1 MFDKGSSSVA
11 DRSAWSI
18 PDDVIY
24 LNHGS
29 FGPAPRVVQAV
40 REEWSRRLNAN
51 PMDFFLRA
59 LEPAL
64 DEAAARLGQLVGAD
78 ARDLV
83 FVENA
88 TVGMNVVA
96 ESLPLGP
103 GDEVLLN
110 DHEYGAVFRVWRCA
124 CELVGAKI
132 VSATLGR
139 RVQDEQPGCIPIPS
153 PPSSGERAR
162 VRGPVVEQTNHA
174 EPSSPKQQANSF
186 NAEQLDQSPPHPN
199 PLPHKAGGE
208 GPGEG
213 PPLSQQTSGRR
224 DEDAEP
230 RRFADATSDIIEPIL
245 AAITPRTKLIVV
257 SHVTSP
263 TGIVF
268 PVAEICQAARA
279 RGIPVCIDGPHAIA
293 MREVNLR
300 KIDCDFYCASLHKW
314 LSAPFGS
321 GFLFVRRSWQSK
333 LKPHL
338 VSWGRSLGGR
348 PARWQDDLNWLGTRD
363 PAPFLA
369 VPAAIEFLERIGF
382 ETFRQQTHE
391 LARYARQRIEETL
404 GQIATIPDSSDWYGS
419 MIAVPLA
426 EGRGQKSEDRSGEQ
440 SHRKKKSPPNAIHPL
455 QQWLWDRHRI
465 EVLVTECHGRRYL
478 RASCQLYNSKSDINA
493 LAEAL
498 TELARMD
505 WHQG

>member
-1 MFDKGSSSVA
+1 MIDKGSSSVA
-11 DRSAWSI
+11 DRSAWSM

-29 FGPAPRVVQAV
+29 FGPAPRAVQAV

-59 LEPAL
+59 MEPAL

-88 TVGMNVVA
+88 TVAMNVVA

-110 DHEYGAVFRVWRCA
+110 DHEYGAVFRVWRRA
-124 CELVGAKI
+124 CDQVGAKI
-132 VSATLGR
+132 VSPTLGQRVVSRSPDRDTLTDR
-139 RVQDEQPGCIPIPS
+139 RS
-153 PPSSGERAR
+153 PE
-162 VRGPVVEQTNHA
+162 E
-174 EPSSPKQQANSF
+174 
-186 NAEQLDQSPPHPN
+186 
-199 PLPHKAGGE
+199 E
-208 GPGEG
+208 GD
-213 PPLSQQTSGRR
+213 LRS
-224 DEDAEP
+224 EP
-230 RRFADATSDIIEPIL
+230 RRGQETRAEQATRAELASFTTVADIIEPIL

-268 PVAEICQAARA
+268 PVAEICQAVRA

-293 MREVNLR
+293 MREVHLR

-321 GFLFVRRSWQSK
+321 GFLFVRRRWQSK

-382 ETFRQQTHE
+382 DTFRQQTHE
-391 LARYARQRIEETL
+391 LARYARQRLEETL
-404 GQIATIPDSSDWYGS
+404 GHVATIPDSSDWYGS
-419 MIAVPLA
+419 MIAVPLV
-426 EGRGQKSEDRSGEQ
+426 EGRGQESGDRSQEAGQ
-440 SHRKKKSPPNAIHPL
+440 QQRKSSPNVIHPL

-465 EVLVTECHGRRYL
+465 ETLVTECHGRRYL
-478 RASCQLYNSKSDINA
+478 RVSCHLYNSKSDIDA
-493 LAEAL
+493 LADAL
-498 TELARMD
+498 KVGTRVA
-505 WHQG
+505 

>member
-1 MFDKGSSSVA
+1 MQATPRHSHWSLPIPRQINDKPRPFMPSIPSSPPL
-11 DRSAWSI
+11 DRSAWSF

-29 FGPAPRVVQAV
+29 FGPAPLVVHEA

-59 LEPAL
+59 MEPAL
-64 DEAAARLGQLVGAD
+64 DEAASRLGQLVGAD

-88 TVGMNVVA
+88 TIAMNVVA

-110 DHEYGAVFRVWRCA
+110 DHEYGAVFRIWRRA

-132 VSATLGR
+132 VSATLG
-139 RVQDEQPGCIPIPS
+139 
-153 PPSSGERAR
+153 AT
-162 VRGPVVEQTNHA
+162 QT
-174 EPSSPKQQANSF
+174 K
-186 NAEQLDQSPPHPN
+186 SPPHPN

-208 GPGEG
+208 GTGES
-213 PPLSQQTSGRR
+213 PPLPPQTGGRG
-224 DEDAEP
+224 DEGVEP
-230 RRFADATSDIIEPIL
+230 RRFADATADIIEPIL

-321 GFLFVRRSWQSK
+321 GFLYVRRSWQSK

-338 VSWGRSLGGR
+338 ISWGRSLGGR

-382 ETFRQQTHE
+382 DTFRQLTHD
-391 LARYARQRIEETL
+391 LAQYARQRLEKTL
-404 GQIATIPDSSDWYGS
+404 GQVATIPDSPDWYGS
-419 MIAVPLA
+419 MIAVPLM
-426 EGRGQKSEDRSGEQ
+426 EGRSQESGDASQEKSQKQ
-440 SHRKKKSPPNAIHPL
+440 KKSPPNAIHPL

-465 EVLVTECHGRRYL
+465 EVLVTECHGQRYL
-478 RASCQLYNSKSDINA
+478 RASCQLYNSKSDIDA

-498 TELARMD
+498 TQSGPMPL
-505 WHQG
+505 

>member
-1 MFDKGSSSVA
+1 MLIVPSSPPL

-51 PMDFFLRA
+51 PMEFFLRA
-59 LEPAL
+59 MEPAL

-88 TVGMNVVA
+88 TVAMNVVA

-110 DHEYGAVFRVWRCA
+110 DHEYGAVFRIWRHA

-132 VSATLGR
+132 VSPTLGAI
-139 RVQDEQPGCIPIPS
+139 E
-153 PPSSGERAR
+153 
-162 VRGPVVEQTNHA
+162 TT
-174 EPSSPKQQANSF
+174 
-186 NAEQLDQSPPHPN
+186 SPPHPN

-208 GPGEG
+208 GTGES
-213 PPLSQQTSGRR
+213 PPLPQKTGLPPKAGGRG
-224 DEDAEP
+224 DEDAQP
-230 RRFADATSDIIEPIL
+230 RRFVDAAADITEPIL

-257 SHVTSP
+257 SHVASP

-321 GFLFVRRSWQSK
+321 GFLYVRRRWQSK

-382 ETFRQQTHE
+382 DVFRQQAHD
-391 LARYARQRIEETL
+391 LARYARQRIEEAL
-404 GQIATIPDSSDWYGS
+404 GQVATIPDSSDWYGS
-419 MIAVPLA
+419 MIAVPLV
-426 EGRGQKSEDRSGEQ
+426 ERRGQESGGRSQEEGQ
-440 SHRKKKSPPNAIHPL
+440 KQKKLPPNAIHPL
-455 QQWLWDRHRI
+455 QQWLWNRHRI
-465 EVLVTECHGRRYL
+465 EVLVTECHGQRYL
-478 RASCQLYNSKSDINA
+478 RTSCHLYNSKSDIDA
-493 LAEAL
+493 LADAL
-498 TELARMD
+498 MEP
-505 WHQG
+505 GPSSV